1 LRRYNTNS
9 QLNALDDIALYKF
22 YSVNNNKE
30 FPLDAEYYKL
40 YYDIKDCEEFDWKIY
55 LECYKEYFDINNKS
69 MNNVFN
75 HYYLKKYEELSESN
89 IKYYKK
95 IYNINEDFD
104 YVNYL
109 NLNKCFIFQDNIQ
122 YILKIYKKQI
132 LLEDIY
138 KNIVNNTKT
147 VLQEKFIS
155 NYKFLIQ
162 NFSQINTEDD
172 KRFYINL
179 KEFINDYY
187 YNVSEPKV
195 KVTNSVQLSED
206 IIMKPIEK
214 IVTKKREK
222 IVNKNTE
229 NTNSQPPNLEILKTL
244 ALKNNINFGN
254 IMNNLN
260 KSDNNN
266 VINSNNI
273 IKPHV
278 ESIENT
284 NSQPPNLE
292 ILKTLASKNNINLD
306 NIMNNL
312 NNKETTN
319 NTETVSNTLVCQ
331 NSSSSEAQ
339 NIIKTPKINSRF
351 KMPNMAL
358 LLSSLNSLN
367 TSSNTSYSNN
377 TNHEP
382 EIEYEYYDETIT
394 EYVEE
399 KIVKNIVVEKKERAY
414 NSFDYNFKM
423 ESYNNIYDELQTITH
438 NLYYIYRLK
447 DYIYYALD
455 NKTINIKNISENC
468 SIFYTFNKYP
478 HTILTFINNYLKL
491 GDNWSHHI
499 VCCLSNQE
507 YIKNILHK
515 FNLQQIN
522 IIVLPYTDI
531 TYNEFNQTLL
541 TREFW
546 QNFNCETILLHNENT
561 FILGNKINNFLNN
574 DALGYKLPIIFSY
587 NKYRNGYSD
596 ISIRKKKSI
605 NNFLDNINNINIG
618 NKLCIEIKEY
628 FSLEKF
634 PEDILYSKYVYDS
647 NNDNDNDNDN
657 DNSINDFDDNLL
669 IANYKFLFVDTLL
682 KSDIKEFSKKNIK
695 IKNLEKYIL

>member
-1 LRRYNTNS
+1 
-9 QLNALDDIALYKF
+9 
-22 YSVNNNKE
+22 
-30 FPLDAEYYKL
+30 
-40 YYDIKDCEEFDWKIY
+40 
-55 LECYKEYFDINNKS
+55 
-69 MNNVFN
+69 
-75 HYYLKKYEELSESN
+75 
-89 IKYYKK
+89 
-95 IYNINEDFD
+95 
-104 YVNYL
+104 
-109 NLNKCFIFQDNIQ
+109 
-122 YILKIYKKQI
+122 
-132 LLEDIY
+132 
-138 KNIVNNTKT
+138 
-147 VLQEKFIS
+147 
-155 NYKFLIQ
+155 
-162 NFSQINTEDD
+162 
-172 KRFYINL
+172 
-179 KEFINDYY
+179 
-187 YNVSEPKV
+187 
-195 KVTNSVQLSED
+195 
-206 IIMKPIEK
+206 MKPIEK

-574 DALGYKLPIIFSY
+574 DALGYKLTIIFSY

-618 NKLCIEIKEY
+618 NKLCIEIKEF

-647 NNDNDNDNDN
+647 NNDNDNDN